1 MGQARCEDAD
11 AKRRE
16 RYMFWLVVLV
26 VLVVVAVS
34 AVFAWW
40 SSGRSKGR
48 PGAVSAESQ
57 RWTDEGKGGYRGHG
71 M

>member
-1 MGQARCEDAD
+1 
-11 AKRRE
+11 
-16 RYMFWLVVLV
+16 MFWLVVLV